1 MDRLKDIPS
10 PKEIKDALAQAQD
23 SDLLN
28 EVLRRGLIVNAR
40 QWPAPGPLDETMGD
54 ETMTDGTM
62 KYWETLRERELQ
74 ERQRR
79 SQGRPETDDIDEAI
93 ASLMAGAARRHEY
106 VGELF
111 DLLRRKRLEKMRD
124 LGVQRADTAPEFA
137 DLGVRTT
144 KAIFDHLVIAKRAAL
159 DAGACDIES
168 LWAYFMDDAGYRFAS
183 GMVQGEITM
192 PPDLW
197 ASFIYQ
203 TVQGAAMSFLDIVE
217 EDAEG
222 PASEGN
228 ESGDKNPDLIKLI

>member
-1 MDRLKDIPS
+1 MDRLKDIPL
-10 PKEIKDALAQAQD
+10 PKEIKDALAQAPD

-28 EVLRRGLIVNAR
+28 EVLRRGLIVKAR

-54 ETMTDGTM
+54 ETMRDGTM
-62 KYWETLRERELQ
+62 KYWETLREKELQ
-74 ERQRR
+74 
-79 SQGRPETDDIDEAI
+79 GRLETDDIDEAI

-111 DLLRRKRLEKMRD
+111 DLLRRRRLEKMRD
-124 LGVQRADTAPEFA
+124 LGVRRADTAPEFA

-144 KAIFDHLVIAKRAAL
+144 RAIFDHLVIARRAAL

-183 GMVQGEITM
+183 GMVKGDITM

-222 PASEGN
+222 PASEGS
-228 ESGDKNPDLIKLI
+228 ESGDKNP

>member
-1 MDRLKDIPS
+1 
-10 PKEIKDALAQAQD
+10 
-23 SDLLN
+23 
-28 EVLRRGLIVNAR
+28 
-40 QWPAPGPLDETMGD
+40 
-54 ETMTDGTM
+54 
-62 KYWETLRERELQ
+62 
-74 ERQRR
+74 
-79 SQGRPETDDIDEAI
+79 
-93 ASLMAGAARRHEY
+93 RHEY

-124 LGVQRADTAPEFA
+124 LGIQRADTAPEFA

-144 KAIFDHLVIAKRAAL
+144 KAIFDHLGIAKRAAL
-159 DAGACDIES
+159 DACGCDIES
-168 LWAYFMDDAGYRFAS
+168 LWAYFIGEAWYGFAS
-183 GMVQGEITM
+183 SMVQGDIGM

-228 ESGDKNPDLIKLI
+228 

>member
-10 PKEIKDALAQAQD
+10 PKEIKDALEQAPD

-28 EVLRRGLIVNAR
+28 EVLRRGLIVKAR
-40 QWPAPGPLDETMGD
+40 QWPAPGPGD

-62 KYWETLRERELQ
+62 KYWETLREKELQ
-74 ERQRR
+74 ERRRR
-79 SQGRPETDDIDEAI
+79 SQGRLETDDIDEAI
-93 ASLMAGAARRHEY
+93 ASLMASAARRHEY

-168 LWAYFMDDAGYRFAS
+168 LWAYFIGDAGYRFAS
-183 GMVQGEITM
+183 DMVKGDITM

-222 PASEGN
+222 LEDEGN
-228 ESGDKNPDLIKLI
+228 ESGDKNPDSIK